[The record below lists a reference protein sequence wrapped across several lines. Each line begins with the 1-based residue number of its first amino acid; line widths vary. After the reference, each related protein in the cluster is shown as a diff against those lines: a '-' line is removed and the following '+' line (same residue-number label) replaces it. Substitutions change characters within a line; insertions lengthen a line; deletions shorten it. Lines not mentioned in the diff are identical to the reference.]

1 MEEQMYQYKI
11 LPFISFL
18 IQFDARYSSVQP
30 VLASVERL
38 PAREPVDEVER
49 PHGLVVRHHVTGV
62 PHQHHSQVA
71 HVLGVARQVAAH
83 VPRGAAGLLRRRPTP
98 FCFGSHTYSYFCH
111 SYVDT
116 L

>member
-49 PHGLVVRHHVTGV
+49 PQGLVVRHHVAGV
-62 PHQHHSQVA
+62 PHQRHRQVA
-71 HVLGVARQVAAH
+71 HVLGVASQLVAH
-83 VPRGAAGLLRRRPTP
+83 VPLGTAGLLPRQTDGPILPCTEKRI
-98 FCFGSHTYSYFCH
+98 H
-111 SYVDT
+111 S
-116 L
+116 